1 MKLLAI
7 YNLKGGVGKTAA
19 TVNLAYLAAAEG
31 LKTLLID
38 MDPQAASS
46 FYLGVEGDLDAGDV
60 KKMVKGNFDIEDN
73 IQATA
78 YENLDILPSDTDY
91 RKIELFLNDMKDAS
105 RWLSDFVRPL
115 RKDYDLVILDC
126 PPNITLLTENIF
138 RNSDYIL
145 VPVVPTVLSVRTY
158 EQILDYFSNYRL
170 NKDKLIPFFSMYE
183 KRKNLH
189 NETIRSFARKF
200 KETISVLIP
209 YSSEV
214 EKMGIYRA
222 PLTAKRPSEDASK
235 AYVKLWKG
243 IKKKIG
249 WQ

>member
-7 YNLKGGVGKTAA
+7 YNLKGGVGKTAT

-31 LKTLLID
+31 YKTLLID

-46 FYLGVEGDLDAGDV
+46 FYFGVEGDADSNAV
-60 KKMVKGNFDIEDN
+60 KRMAKGSYDIADN
-73 IQATA
+73 IFDSG
-78 YENLDILPSDTDY
+78 YDSLDILPSDSDY

-105 RWLSDFVRPL
+105 RWLSDFIKPV
-115 RKDYDLVILDC
+115 KKEYDLVILDC

-158 EQILDYFSNYRL
+158 EQILDYFGSHRL
-170 NKDKLIPFFSMYE
+170 NKEKLIPFFSMFE
-183 KRKNLH
+183 KRKNMH
-189 NETIRSFARKF
+189 QEISRDFARKF

-222 PLTAKRPSEDASK
+222 PLTAKRPSEEASK
-235 AYVKLWKG
+235 AFGKLWKG
-243 IKKKIG
+243 VKKKMDI
-249 WQ
+249 

>member
-1 MKLLAI
+1 MKLLAV

-31 LKTLLID
+31 RKTLLID
-38 MDPQAASS
+38 MDPQGASS
-46 FYLGVEGDLDAGDV
+46 FYLGVKGDV
-60 KKMVKGNFDIEDN
+60 DINDVKQMVKGNFDIIDN
-73 IQATA
+73 I
-78 YENLDILPSDTDY
+78 YETGYDNLDILPSDTDY
-91 RKIELFLNDMKDAS
+91 RKIELFLNDMKDAN
-105 RWLSDFVRPL
+105 RWLSDFVKPL

-145 VPVVPTVLSVRTY
+145 VPVVPTILSVRTY
-158 EQILDYFSNYRL
+158 EQILDYFSSYRL

-183 KRKNLH
+183 RRKNMH

-200 KETISVLIP
+200 RETISVLIP
-209 YSSEV
+209 YSAEV

-222 PLTAKRPSEDASK
+222 PLTAKRPSEEASK
-235 AYVKLWKG
+235 AYVKLWKAL
-243 IKKKIG
+243 KKKMD
-249 WQ
+249 WN

>member
-7 YNLKGGVGKTAA
+7 YNLKGGVGKTAT

-31 LKTLLID
+31 YKTLLID

-46 FYLGVEGDLDAGDV
+46 FYFGVEGDADANAV
-60 KKMVKGNFDIEDN
+60 KRMAKGSYDIADN
-73 IQATA
+73 IFDSG
-78 YENLDILPSDTDY
+78 YDNLDILPSDSDY

-105 RWLSDFVRPL
+105 RWLSDFIKPV
-115 RKDYDLVILDC
+115 KKEYDLVILDC

-145 VPVVPTVLSVRTY
+145 VPVVPTTLSVRTY
-158 EQILDYFSNYRL
+158 EQILDYFGSHRL
-170 NKDKLIPFFSMYE
+170 NKEKLIPFFSMFE
-183 KRKNLH
+183 KRKNMH
-189 NETIRSFARKF
+189 QEISRDFARKF

-222 PLTAKRPSEDASK
+222 PLTAKRPSEEASK
-235 AYVKLWKG
+235 AFGKLWKG
-243 IKKKIG
+243 VKKKMGI
-249 WQ
+249 

>member
-7 YNLKGGVGKTAA
+7 YNLKGGVGKTAT

-31 LKTLLID
+31 YKTLLID

-46 FYLGVEGDLDAGDV
+46 FYFGVEGEVGDV
-60 KKMVKGNFDIEDN
+60 KKMMKGNFDIADN
-73 IQATA
+73 IFDSG
-78 YENLDILPSDTDY
+78 YDNLDILPSDSDY

-105 RWLSDFVRPL
+105 RWLSNFVKPV
-115 RKDYDLVILDC
+115 KMDYDLVILDC

-158 EQILDYFSNYRL
+158 EQILEYFSSHRL
-170 NKDKLIPFFSMYE
+170 NKDKLIPFFSMFE
-183 KRKNLH
+183 KRKNMH
-189 NETIRSFARKF
+189 NEISRDFARKF
-200 KETISVLIP
+200 RETISVLIP

-222 PLTAKRPSEDASK
+222 PLTFKRPSEEASK
-235 AYVKLWKG
+235 AFGKLWKG
-243 IKKKIG
+243 LKKKMSI
-249 WQ
+249 